1 MSSATDFVG
10 ELYRAANE
18 VARLPLPERRRLIE
32 RALGTIADQRETLSS
47 QGNIAPYPS
56 AIFSEVRTLMNELH
70 TGPDILSSHL
80 LLECADE
87 IRRLHILIASE

>member
-1 MSSATDFVG
+1 MSSTTDFVG

-18 VARLPLPERRRLIE
+18 VAKLPLPERRRLIE
-32 RALGTIADQRETLSS
+32 RALATIADQRETLSS
-47 QGNIAPYPS
+47 QGNIASFPS
-56 AIFSEVRTLMNELH
+56 AILSEIRTLMNELDN
-70 TGPDILSSHL
+70 GPDFLSSHL